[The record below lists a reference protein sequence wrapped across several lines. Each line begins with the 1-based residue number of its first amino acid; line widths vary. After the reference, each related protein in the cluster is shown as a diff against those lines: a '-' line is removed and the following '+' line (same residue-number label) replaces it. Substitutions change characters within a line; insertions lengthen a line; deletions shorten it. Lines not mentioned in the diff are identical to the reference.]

1 MASSLPSVPGPA
13 QADSHKP
20 SAIPTIAKQLTSE
33 ENVQV
38 QVKPSTGSDG
48 TDQQV
53 LVVNDQFTMTLTGAM
68 TMRIDTFE
76 TQVITYSSQSLTIF
90 SAERGIS
97 SFSSITTFATIQ
109 ILSGQEIPELIVF
122 TSSDNVSLDGAC
134 QVHVNEG
141 ENSAFYIQNL
151 TRGADVADVINTEI
165 FLQVFTLRV
174 SGNSVV
180 VTDKRNTR
188 LISLTANSR
197 KIELPQA
204 KNVLYFGSSET
215 LIVLNLSGKSYLF
228 ANISSF
234 AIFRDNDLKLYNSS
248 SEVSILLNNGG
259 VLYINDVEET
269 ALFAS
274 NSNPAV
280 QMQLDSTALSVIRTY
295 VYNIDTNDGLYF
307 LVVTEYVNSSA
318 GASEVVQIL
327 TGAEIIDIEV
337 GQTISYNDEEVVI
350 RDTNDRVLLRLELI
364 QHVVV
369 NTNSISF
376 ALYIGSSSISFSGP
390 GILSV
395 NRGIAFFT
403 TDSSLQDS
411 ISFTVATA
419 AVPVIHFEKI
429 RVGFNVVDGVN
440 HTIYEIVQIIGGD
453 IVAVY
458 EAESYGTSQEQVI
471 VYEGFRV
478 TVHQSIT
485 INSGGISYTR
495 NQQTVTYTNSAG
507 VLQVL
512 TNVQTLYVFNGGVIE
527 TITNQT
533 NFTLG
538 VPGRLYVSQ
547 NGEEVLFTASQ
558 IITSDVANLIRR
570 LVPGDFS
577 TTADQFTSIVSGE
590 FRIST
595 SAALVTILGGGTI
608 WSSAYNITF
617 YVDDNNVRVKTNQAV
632 STLFGI
638 TKSSQAKTSGIIRII
653 FNGRDIY
660 SFLAVPGNRYIS
672 ISSTESFT
680 HNGTTIFL
688 PGGSYDGVHEVIR
701 FDGMEVKEFDSLV
714 EFDGPGLLLLQ
725 SGVDTAFFTTFSS
738 TVNYLVQ
745 SINILRQYLVP
756 PEVQQP
762 RYSNVKVSQR
772 SAMVDF
778 GTGIR
783 AFQGAHI
790 SFVCNIIAGRPQPN
804 ITFFKVDTNGVLL
817 PVGTNMYF
825 EITAYNH
832 TLTIPNLDIDDSGE
846 YLCRADNNV
855 PPPAEISSTL
865 LVQEAG
871 DSIIVLC
878 LMELMP
884 VISLFNSCTK
894 NHSRVDPT

>member
-234 AIFRDNDLKLYNSS
+234 AIFKDNDLKLYNSS

-280 QMQLDSTALSVIRTY
+280 QMQLDSTALSVIRAY

-327 TGAEIIDIEV
+327 TGAEIIAIEV

-403 TDSSLQDS
+403 TDSLLQDS

-419 AVPVIHFEKI
+419 AVPVIHFEKF

-485 INSGGISYTR
+485 INSGGISYTS

-527 TITNQT
+527 TFTNQT

-638 TKSSQAKTSGIIRII
+638 TKSSQAKTSGIIHII

-660 SFLAVPGNRYIS
+660 SFLAIPSNRYIS
-672 ISSTESFT
+672 ISSTESFM

-714 EFDGPGLLLLQ
+714 EFDGPGLLLVQ

-772 SAMVDF
+772 SAMVGF
-778 GTGIR
+778 GTDVR

-804 ITFFKVDTNGVLL
+804 ITFFKMDTNGVLL

-825 EITAYNH
+825 EITAVNH

-846 YLCRADNNV
+846 YLCRADNSV

-865 LVQEAG
+865 FVQEAG
-871 DSIIVLC
+871 D
-878 LMELMP
+878 
-884 VISLFNSCTK
+884 
-894 NHSRVDPT
+894 R